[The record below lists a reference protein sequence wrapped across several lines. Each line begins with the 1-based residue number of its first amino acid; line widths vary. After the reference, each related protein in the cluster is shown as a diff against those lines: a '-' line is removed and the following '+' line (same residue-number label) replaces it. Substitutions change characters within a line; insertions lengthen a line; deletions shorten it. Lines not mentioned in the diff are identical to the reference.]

1 MRPLQRRSVGAAHA
15 FASDGLPHRSRD
27 AKIAGSRQA
36 ITSPRPMVTAVHE
49 ESDML
54 KIGDVVV
61 TMSHPGPFTIVDIK
75 GPDLVIVTAHGL
87 KKVVRA
93 TNVRLLEKE
102 KPASS

>member
-1 MRPLQRRSVGAAHA
+1 MRSVTRPRVRA
-15 FASDGLPHRSRD
+15 FVPGGLPHRSRD
-27 AKIAGSRQA
+27 AKITGSRQA
-36 ITSPRPMVTAVHE
+36 TMSRRPMVAAVHE

-75 GPDLVIVTAHGL
+75 GPDLVIVTAQGL
-87 KKVVRA
+87 RKVVRA
-93 TNVRLLEKE
+93 TNVRRLEKE

>member
-1 MRPLQRRSVGAAHA
+1 MRLLERPRVRAVHA
-15 FASDGLPHRSRD
+15 RASDGLSHRSRD
-27 AKIAGSRQA
+27 AKIVGSHEATTR
-36 ITSPRPMVTAVHE
+36 SRPMVAAVHE

-75 GPDLVIVTAHGL
+75 GPDLVIVTAQGL